1 MNEIVTVTGIRK
13 KSEMNIAAWRVLWNG
28 KDITNRLNPELT
40 ELTLTEKSGKEAD
53 ELSITIVDPN
63 IEFALPKKGDEISV
77 FLGWEKGSDIDIGLI
92 DKGKFIVSDFQV
104 SGHPDILTINAK
116 SADFTKT
123 HHNRKPQK
131 YIGKTLGQIVRDV
144 AKSLGLIA
152 KIAPEFENIEIP
164 AVLKT
169 AKSDLAL
176 LNELGETFDAIAS
189 VKNKTLI
196 FAKKGQT
203 VTPSG
208 KTIASFTI
216 TRTDAPKY
224 SFSEEARNESDG
236 VTVKYHDRKEAK
248 TKKVTEGKT
257 TGKVKILR
265 KKAANQT
272 IAAHTAKTHHAK
284 SNRATKKLDLD
295 LSLGRADI
303 SPPAKIKVSNYR
315 PEIDAINW
323 HVTTA
328 THTFGAKGLATKL
341 NLESQ

>member
-1 MNEIVTVTGIRK
+1 MNEIVTITGIRK

-28 KDITNRLNPELT
+28 KDITKRLDPDLS

-63 IEFALPKKGDEISV
+63 IQFKLPKKGDEITV
-77 FLGWEKGSDIDIGLI
+77 ALGWEKGSDIEIGLI
-92 DKGKFIVSDFQV
+92 EKGKFIVSDFQV
-104 SGHPDILTINAK
+104 SGHPDVLTINAK

-131 YIGKTLGQIVRDV
+131 HIGKTLGQITRDV
-144 AKSLGLIA
+144 ARALGLGA
-152 KIAPEFENIEIP
+152 KIALELENIQIP

-176 LNELGETFDAIAS
+176 LKELGELFDAIATI
-189 VKNKTLI
+189 KNKTLI
-196 FAKKGQT
+196 FAKKGAKT
-203 VTPSG
+203 TPG
-208 KTIASFTI
+208 GRQFPTFEI
-216 TRTDAPKY
+216 TRHFAPKFQY
-224 SFSEEARNESDG
+224 SEEAKTETDG
-236 VTVKYHDRKEAK
+236 VTAKYHDRKEAK
-248 TKKVTEGKT
+248 TKKVTSGKSGGKT
-257 TGKVKILR
+257 LR
-265 KKAANQT
+265 KVYASESEAA
-272 IAAHTAKTHHAK
+272 AAAKTHHAK
-284 SNRATKKLDLD
+284 SNRATKKLELD

-341 NLESQ
+341 TLESD